1 MKMLTDLTNRAKS
14 FLGTEITVNTSC
26 LRFVLQYFFIL
37 AVFYFAIFEYTAPSH
52 EIARGIVEFF
62 LVAFS
67 LCTAIAVAW
76 LLGILALKRRER
88 AFQPRYWHAFLLFLA
103 VYTLGMGILYC
114 LKEPIYDIQKA
125 WFWRYYWRHLPYA
138 LLGSAVFLRLE
149 HKKALI
155 DDLVERLNVGLGDGR
170 QRDGEN
176 GREHAG
182 DVPLQ
187 IVVSG
192 MTKPLAPFF
201 ITHVTVHGHY
211 LDVHYLEDQ
220 GHEQVCIRKTLG
232 EIMEELPPGMF
243 LRTHRSHVVNP
254 GHISGLFKKDR
265 RYFVKLCGDRF
276 LIPIS
281 RNHFPRVVS
290 FLENRL
296 AG

>member
-1 MKMLTDLTNRAKS
+1 MKMLIDLTNRIKS
-14 FLGTEITVNTSC
+14 FLGTEISVNRSC
-26 LRFVLQYFFIL
+26 LRFVLQFFFIL
-37 AVFYFAIFEYTAPSH
+37 TVFYFAIFEYTAPSH

-67 LCTAIAVAW
+67 LCTAIAAAW
-76 LLGILALKRRER
+76 LLGILALKWRRQS
-88 AFQPRYWHAFLLFLA
+88 FQPRYWHAFWLSLA

-114 LKEPIYDIQKA
+114 LKELIYDIQKA

-138 LLGSAVFLRLE
+138 LLGAGVFLRLE
-149 HKKALI
+149 HKNALI
-155 DDLVERLNVGLGDGR
+155 DALIERLNVELGDAR
-170 QRDGEN
+170 QRDGET
-176 GREHAG
+176 GRKQAG
-182 DVPLQ
+182 DVPFQ

-192 MTKPLAPFF
+192 MTKSIAPFS
-201 ITHVTVHGHY
+201 ITHVTAHGHY

-243 LRTHRSHVVNP
+243 LRTHRSHAVNH
-254 GHISGLFKKDR
+254 GHISGLNKKDR

-281 RNHFPRVVS
+281 RNHFPSVVA
-290 FLENRL
+290 FLENQL